1 MPEILPVA
9 AQFSEED
16 SRFLRGVT
24 RGLIEPAAYEAV
36 HVDVVVNLERMMART
51 NPHHRTSVLKLVRCC
66 RRISFLYGG
75 PEMPARAGHSR
86 FVTIQKLGR
95 ALSCLCLVAF
105 WADAAA
111 LALIDRPESLP

>member
-1 MPEILPVA
+1 MPEIPPVTA
-9 AQFSEED
+9 RFSEED
-16 SRFLRGVT
+16 RRFLRGVT

-36 HVDVVVNLERMMART
+36 HLDVVVNLERMMARA
-51 NPHHRTSVLKLVRCC
+51 NRDHCASVLKLVRCC

-75 PEMPARAGHSR
+75 PQMPARASHSR
-86 FVTIQKLGR
+86 FVSVQKLGR

-105 WADAAA
+105 WGDAAA